1 MAYNSIW
8 CLVLCLL
15 VFLIVIILCMK
26 DNQKE
31 LITSEDGNLKE
42 IQDEKIE
49 ENGNFVYIT
58 AYPKGE

>member
-8 CLVLCLL
+8 CLVLSLM

-42 IQDEKIE
+42 IQDEKFE
-49 ENGNFVYIT
+49 
-58 AYPKGE
+58 